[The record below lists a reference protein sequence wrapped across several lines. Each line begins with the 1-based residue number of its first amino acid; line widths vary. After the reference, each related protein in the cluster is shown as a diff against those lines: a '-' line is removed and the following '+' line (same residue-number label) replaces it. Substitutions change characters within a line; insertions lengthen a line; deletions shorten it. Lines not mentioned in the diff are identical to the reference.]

1 MHEPLS
7 EVSHEYTVGSTVYLH
22 SVTSTT
28 TDDKSTL
35 VQFGAPGV
43 GQPAGTY
50 IKFYVRSAKN
60 IQALSRYP
68 GEQEHMLN
76 FNSKFRVSSSKTA
89 RSIRSLPLYRSN
101 LLKIIVRLNC

>member
-1 MHEPLS
+1 
-7 EVSHEYTVGSTVYLH
+7 VYLH

-28 TDDKSTL
+28 TDDKNTL
-35 VQFGAPGV
+35 VQFGAPGR

-50 IKFYVRSAKN
+50 MKLYVKSAKN
-60 IQALSRYP
+60 IQALSLIP
-68 GEQEHMLN
+68 TEQEHLLN

-101 LLKIIVRLNC
+101 MLKIIMHLN